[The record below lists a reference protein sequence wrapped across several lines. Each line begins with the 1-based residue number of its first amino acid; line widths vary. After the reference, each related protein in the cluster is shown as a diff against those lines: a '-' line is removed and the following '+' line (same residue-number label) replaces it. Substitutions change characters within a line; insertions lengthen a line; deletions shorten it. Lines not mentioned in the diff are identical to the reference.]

1 MFINKTTKGKE
12 SPTSLFAL
20 QMISDSR
27 SLQMDVCVGK
37 KWSSKP
43 NYLKTISC
51 FEYIIIICQIE
62 KKKQFDEKFLDID
75 IQTYV
80 NKLFFNL

>member
-20 QMISDSR
+20 QMISDSL

-37 KWSSKP
+37 KWSKP
-43 NYLKTISC
+43 FYLKTISC
-51 FEYIIIICQIE
+51 FEYIIIICHIQ